1 MKTTTFYA
9 ALFLTSLPLALSN
22 PCYADD
28 VTDAMDKAL
37 SAYKAGQSQQ
47 AITQLELATQ
57 LVRQQRATAMES
69 VLPAPLKGWTAD
81 APESTSVGA
90 AMFGGGS
97 TIKRNYAK
105 DGQTLSIEIVSDSPM
120 LQSVMGLLTNP
131 MFGAAS
137 QGGKIQMINGQQAI
151 IKKDSIMLVVDKTFL
166 ITIAGSDTLNKEMLE
181 YAQAIDLKKLAT
193 FK

>member
-1 MKTTTFYA
+1 MKTKTLYS
-9 ALFLTSLPLALSN
+9 ALLIAGALTWLN
-22 PCYADD
+22 PSYADD
-28 VTDAMDKAL
+28 VTDAIDKAL
-37 SAYKAGQSQQ
+37 NAYKDGQSQQ
-47 AITQLELATQ
+47 AISQLELATQ
-57 LVRQQRATAMES
+57 LVRQQRATAMEG

-81 APESTSVGA
+81 APESSSVGS

-97 TIKRNYAK
+97 TIKRNYHK

-151 IKKDSIMLVVDKTFL
+151 IKKDSVMLVVDKTFL
-166 ITIAGSDTLNKEMLE
+166 ITITGSESLSKDMLA
-181 YAQAIDLKKLAT
+181 YAQAINLKKLAT

>member
-1 MKTTTFYA
+1 MKTKILYST
-9 ALFLTSLPLALSN
+9 LLLTIAPIWLN
-22 PCYADD
+22 PSYADD
-28 VTDAMDKAL
+28 VTDAMEKAL
-37 SAYKAGQSQQ
+37 STYKDGQSQQ
-47 AITQLELATQ
+47 AISHLELATQ
-57 LVRQQRATAMES
+57 LIRQQRATAMES
-69 VLPAPLKGWTAD
+69 VLPAPLTGWTAD
-81 APESTSVGA
+81 APESSSVGA

-97 TIKRNYAK
+97 TIKRNYHR

-151 IKKDSIMLVVDKTFL
+151 VKKDSIMLAVDKTFL
-166 ITIAGSDTLNKEMLE
+166 ITITGAESLSKDMLT
-181 YAQAIDLKKLAT
+181 YAQIIDLKKLAT